1 MDSYNVCGVFI
12 FFLIK
17 YIYLYMFKIVN
28 FYVLVYI
35 YLILKIFLELVLW
48 KISIFLRVVFLY
60 RD

>member
-35 YLILKIFLELVLW
+35 YLILKIFLDLVLW
-48 KISIFLRVVFLY
+48 KIYIFFKGRFFIL
-60 RD
+60 

>member
-17 YIYLYMFKIVN
+17 YIYLYMFKIGN

-35 YLILKIFLELVLW
+35 YLILKIFLDLVLW
-48 KISIFLRVVFLY
+48 KI
-60 RD
+60 